1 MNHTELTPERSL
13 HDRYVEAQLNFRSI
27 RRDFAKYNARKA
39 WFHLKGLVR
48 AILGL

>member
-1 MNHTELTPERSL
+1 MNNTELTPERSL
-13 HDRYVEAQLNFRSI
+13 HDRYIEAQRNYSCI

-39 WFHLKGLVR
+39 WFHLKGLIR